1 MVVFRA
7 ESDETSEDRLQRIG
21 VLLAFVQKGLNRL
34 RPSAVDEAYTQQV
47 LDLLVK
53 ICQLSPPDPRVIN
66 SAIDDALG
74 LVPVRGMMEL
84 AMDRIVEGDRSLQH
98 GSLQMIANRL
108 GAASTA
114 ARKEISKTIISVI
127 GFIKDLLSSSPID
140 DEDRLVRNSALRAL
154 ATIAAT
160 ALPEELATLSKTV
173 LVVAKYLNYDC
184 NTSTGLAA
192 IIGLW

>member
-127 GFIKDLLSSSPID
+127 GFIKDLLSSSPIN

-192 IIGLW
+192 IIALW